1 MALCVAVLYLLYQ
14 RLMLP
19 YVERNDQVGENI
31 SDLAAAGVFGIMFAL
46 VLMPNA
52 TVHQT
57 CVSFSPLRLTAPGW
71 QWL

>member
-52 TVHQT
+52 SVHET
-57 CVSFSPLRLTAPGW
+57 CVPSPC
-71 QWL
+71 